1 MLRSVKAALA
11 AGVLASL
18 AVPAWADEP
27 VLGLAAID
35 LQNSFFVRM
44 KEAGDVAAKDYG
56 VKTTWQSAEGSL
68 EKQVG
73 IIENFINQ
81 KVGAILVD
89 PLDKNAVIPVLK
101 KAAEAGIPV
110 ITMGNKVEAGT
121 NYSTL
126 YPDAENMAMVARG
139 LGASLGGEGEVALL
153 VGSRGNFVAH
163 PRASVRRHAEE
174 GISQHQDRRHRAD
187 QLGRGEGHQ
196 RDPDLVRQLIRTS
209 RVSPAFPTNSSAWC
223 GFRSP
228 AQWAATCSM
237 PAMTGD
243 DEMGDLLE
251 SGKMVID
258 VLTGAYRVG
267 YWNIAVAARLGKGE
281 KLPYDLYMPTYFI
294 TSDATAKKLK
304 EANVSFDYITPE
316 KAKVEAKNYTAQLG
330 PKVDTGAMTVGK
342 K

>member
-73 IIENFINQ
+73 IVENFINQ

-126 YPDAENMAMVARG
+126 YPDAENMAMVARA

-153 VGSRGNFVAH
+153 VGSRGNFVSDTREQAFVDTLKKEY
-163 PRASVRRHAEE
+163 PNIKIV
-174 GISQHQDRRHRAD
+174 GIEPTNWDAGKATNATQTW
-187 QLGRGEGHQ
+187 LTTY
-196 RDPDLVRQLIRTS
+196 PDLKGIACISDSLCLAADSV
-209 RVSPAFPTNSSAWC
+209 ASAM
-223 GFRSP
+223 GSNLLY
-228 AQWAATCSM
+228 AGYD
-237 PAMTGD
+237 GD

-251 SGKMVID
+251 SGEMVID